1 MTPPALELLGI
12 TKRFA
17 EVTALDRAT
26 LSVRSGTVHALV
38 GENGAGKTTLMRI
51 AFGMVRP
58 DAGTVQVDAKGV
70 EFHSPADAMAAG
82 VGMVHQHFALV
93 PAMTVAENIALGG
106 RGRYSAPSAAARV
119 RLIGESNGLPLDPDA
134 LAGDL
139 PVSAQQ
145 RVEIVKALSR
155 DARILILDEPTA
167 VLAPA
172 EIAELLRR
180 LRSFADAGR
189 AVVLITHKLREAL
202 SIADEVTVLRRGANV
217 LSVPSSATSEPGL
230 VAAILGSSGLP
241 GSGEDRLNV
250 LAGATAD
257 DGPRARA
264 VPESAGASP
273 NEPIYRSSTK
283 VVVDG
288 TRSANQAGN
297 REPAASSPAILE
309 ARGIGLTDH
318 RGVVKIR
325 DASFAIH
332 EGEIVGIA
340 AVEGAGQHELL
351 RALAGRLEPVT
362 GTLIRP
368 GNIGF
373 IPEDRHRE
381 ALILEFSLTENVA
394 LRGAGTRR
402 GSAEWRGTES
412 RTRRLLDAFDVRA
425 HSARVAAST
434 LSGGNQQKLVLA
446 RELDGSP
453 AVLVAENPT
462 RGLDIQ
468 SGAMVHEQLRA
479 AAASGTAIV
488 VHSSDLDE
496 LLALTSR
503 ILVVFAGTVHE
514 VPHDR
519 DAVGRGMLG
528 LFSTTPQ

>member
-1 MTPPALELLGI
+1 
-12 TKRFA
+12 
-17 EVTALDRAT
+17 
-26 LSVRSGTVHALV
+26 
-38 GENGAGKTTLMRI
+38 
-51 AFGMVRP
+51 
-58 DAGTVQVDAKGV
+58 
-70 EFHSPADAMAAG
+70 
-82 VGMVHQHFALV
+82 
-93 PAMTVAENIALGG
+93 
-106 RGRYSAPSAAARV
+106 
-119 RLIGESNGLPLDPDA
+119 LPLDPDSV
-134 LAGDL
+134 AGDL
-139 PVSAQQ
+139 PVSTQQ

-155 DARILILDEPTA
+155 EARILILDEPTA

-202 SIADEVTVLRRGANV
+202 SIADEVTVLRHGANV
-217 LSVPSSATSEPGL
+217 LSVPSSETSEPLL
-230 VAAILGSSGLP
+230 VGAILGTSALP
-241 GSGEDRLNV
+241 GGGEDRLEV
-250 LAGATAD
+250 LAGATVD
-257 DGPRARA
+257 DRLGATPD
-264 VPESAGASP
+264 SASALITERP
-273 NEPIYRSSTK
+273 QRSGTK

-288 TRSANQAGN
+288 GLTAERSAS
-297 REPAASSPAILE
+297 REPAISARVILE
-309 ARGIGLTDH
+309 ARRIGLVDQ
-318 RGVVKIR
+318 RGVMKIR

-340 AVEGAGQHELL
+340 AVEGAGHHELL
-351 RALAGRLEPVT
+351 RALAGRLEPTT

-368 GNIGF
+368 GSIGF
-373 IPEDRHRE
+373 IPEDRHGE
-381 ALILEFSLTENVA
+381 ALILDFSLTENVA

-402 GSAEWRGTES
+402 GAADWHGTES
-412 RTRRLLDAFDVRA
+412 HTRALLDAFDVRA

-462 RGLDIQ
+462 RGLDIH
-468 SGAMVHEQLRA
+468 SSAMVHARLRA
-479 AAASGTAIV
+479 AAAAGTAIV

-496 LLALTSR
+496 LLALASR
-503 ILVVFAGTVHE
+503 ILVVFAGRVHQ